1 MVDFLT
7 SGGDRSN
14 QSYMTYLRWL
24 MRGARRAISS
34 NYVAIRVWL
43 RLAERRR
50 TSYRNSAPGSL
61 LSRTS
66 FVVDEPCT
74 CLNSSLPEGLRFV
87 YGNQA
92 QDKQGVSGASFV
104 IIRLDVLQHH
114 GLAQR
119 AP

>member
-1 MVDFLT
+1 
-7 SGGDRSN
+7 
-14 QSYMTYLRWL
+14 

-34 NYVAIRVWL
+34 NYVAIGVWL
-43 RLAERRR
+43 RLAERRQ

-61 LSRTS
+61 LSRNS

-74 CLNSSLPEGLRFV
+74 CLKSSLPDSLRFMYV
-87 YGNQA
+87 NQA
-92 QDKQGVSGASFV
+92 HDKQGVSGASFV
-104 IIRLDVLQHH
+104 IMRLDVLQHH